1 MSYLTADSARDSI
14 FGTPSPMDAYRR
26 LGSYGGSSL
35 HSDRSS
41 LDDTHSS
48 YALSNLS
55 SASSLSEG
63 SARYSTP
70 PPRYGGGSSPRTEEY
85 TRPSMASLLSPAP
98 GGYSDAPRSSYT
110 WADRYS
116 DVSSLAPPNLSRAT
130 EPAPTMGNLYG
141 SPDKVRSRYEDE
153 AASAP
158 SNTRRSL
165 FPDHGFPAQ
174 LPASMTH
181 SPFSY
186 RTAASGSLVPPQS
199 PSDSGKYTVVFDL
212 DETLVYA
219 RGGPI
224 LSRPGAAQVLRS
236 AADNAEVIIWTAGE
250 RGYAM
255 NAVRQL
261 DPSRSVKHTV
271 SRDGRWFAG
280 DGVKDLRKLGR
291 DVSKTIIIENTPD
304 CIRNNTD
311 NAVLLPDFTGTH
323 CSGVLAAL
331 EKLII
336 GLTRSGQPV
345 SEYLANSSL
354 VTRRRVPCTDGQT
367 ITAYVLVGHDPVI
380 EPRPAARTQPYAGSV
395 FSAWHSRY

>member
-1 MSYLTADSARDSI
+1 
-14 FGTPSPMDAYRR
+14 
-26 LGSYGGSSL
+26 
-35 HSDRSS
+35 
-41 LDDTHSS
+41 
-48 YALSNLS
+48 
-55 SASSLSEG
+55 
-63 SARYSTP
+63 
-70 PPRYGGGSSPRTEEY
+70 
-85 TRPSMASLLSPAP
+85 MASLLSPAP

-199 PSDSGKYTVVFDL
+199 PSDSGKYTV
-212 DETLVYA
+212 
-219 RGGPI
+219 
-224 LSRPGAAQVLRS
+224 
-236 AADNAEVIIWTAGE
+236 
-250 RGYAM
+250 
-255 NAVRQL
+255 L